1 MNETTEEKQAPE
13 KFPCSGCAFSYTVS
27 VKGLIRKH
35 NSRTGPGLCDG
46 AQKPPLHP
54 PTDAAAL
61 ARDRGRGVVPDP
73 FTAPGN
79 ASVEVVD
86 GRGPWITATYDGE
99 CDGTCGVSVSSGDEI
114 RADGMGGWLC
124 SDCGADSDDDPVTYV
139 EAAPAQVLE
148 YADGSPVTPEEAG
161 LPTSQEEYDR
171 REAAMA
177 GLTVC
182 LGCPDAQG
190 RTDHSSCIT
199 QPDPFTAPAPV
210 SDIPDG
216 SVSQQPEPD
225 RDRWGRYVVQG
236 TAHTRATTFA
246 KSCSDTFSLSQW
258 GDRMVV
264 RGLTLRPD
272 LLALAHG
279 LDVKQNRKD
288 LNSIA
293 EQAKEAAGQ
302 KVAANLG
309 SAYHAFSERLD
320 AGLMKL
326 EEVPEAYR
334 GRLAEYLSAMSGAGL
349 TTRPEWIERTTAVRA
364 DQVGEPVAGTLDRI
378 VQLPNGELVIADLKT
393 GSDLSYGWGEI
404 AVQLALYAHG
414 VNTHG
419 LFDWRTKTWES
430 HTARVAGDVS
440 LKVRTDYAIVMH
452 LPADKEGCTLYRVD
466 IEAGWEYARLCGH
479 VRAFRKNKQLARPL
493 ELTDIAAPVP
503 SLVMPF
509 ESAVM
514 QQAMTMFNAANSR
527 EEMELLYE
535 YARDSEQFTDAEL
548 WDLSD
553 VGQRRLGSLG
563 V

>member
-1 MNETTEEKQAPE
+1 MDDTTELKTLPE

-46 AQKPPLHP
+46 AQKPPRVILEEMFQAPADHVHAYTYADVVNGENLSFCACGQRKP
-54 PTDAAAL
+54 ENECAC
-61 ARDRGRGVVPDP
+61 GGVETGCP
-73 FTAPGN
+73 N
-79 ASVEVVD
+79 
-86 GRGPWITATYDGE
+86 
-99 CDGTCGVSVSSGDEI
+99 C
-114 RADGMGGWLC
+114 
-124 SDCGADSDDDPVTYV
+124 DSDTLIPDVPATAVDP
-139 EAAPAQVLE
+139 E
-148 YADGSPVTPEEAG
+148 
-161 LPTSQEEYDR
+161 
-171 REAAMA
+171 
-177 GLTVC
+177 LTVC
-182 LGCPDAQG
+182 LGCPDAFTG
-190 RTDHSSCIT
+190 RADHSSCIT
-199 QPDPFTAPAPV
+199 ITQAPDPFTAPAPV
-210 SDIPDG
+210 NDIPDG

-225 RDRWGRYVVQG
+225 RDRWSRYLISG

-246 KSCSDTFSLSQW
+246 KSCSDTFSLSEW
-258 GDRMVV
+258 GQRMVV

-326 EEVPEAYR
+326 EEVPETYR

-419 LFDWRTKTWES
+419 LFDWRTKTWDTVTMMGES
-430 HTARVAGDVS
+430 SYGAVT
-440 LKVRTDYAIVMH
+440 VRTDYAIVMH

-493 ELTDIAAPVP
+493 ELTDIAAPVAAADVP
-503 SLVMPF
+503 EHVQRFRHAVGLVEDASGRDQVVQLMAYAA
-509 ESAVM
+509 ESA
-514 QQAMTMFNAANSR
+514 QFRDEELEQLQAVAAR
-527 EEMELLYE
+527 RWDELIP
-535 YARDSEQFTDAEL
+535 F
-548 WDLSD
+548 
-553 VGQRRLGSLG
+553 
-563 V
+563 